1 MRSND
6 LLNQDRLSANYPERT
21 SPLDGREFSR
31 QPGAII
37 GQTCFRRQSP
47 LLGIP
52 QPQNRAG
59 AVL

>member
-6 LLNQDRLSANYPERT
+6 LLNQGRLSANYPERT

-37 GQTCFRRQSP
+37 VQTCFRRQSP
-47 LLGIP
+47 LSRDSATP
-52 QPQNRAG
+52 KPHRSRP
-59 AVL
+59 